1 MNLKRISNDKWML
14 VGAWV
19 YAGAAKSTKEV
30 GLGDGFTA
38 SLHYA
43 F

>member
-1 MNLKRISNDKWML
+1 MNLKRISNDKWTL